1 MINKL
6 FTSNVPYNRIDIYIY
21 YPPSPWMA
29 VHSEPCDN
37 KSVPTRCTE
46 YEGDTMWFRHDRGT
60 MLTLTDN
67 HITYV
72 IYYSLSR
79 CLPRASRDTL
89 KQTAA
94 QLLSTAK
101 AYQILPAIHQAGS
114 MDDRS
119 APGCVSKSSGAR
131 HMGTRRLNDI
141 PSCSRVRRE
150 QGKTKK
156 GGGGRRPGSNQSG
169 QDTVRCAACR
179 KNHTCRAYS
188 FRLGATSTVQGR

>member
-6 FTSNVPYNRIDIYIY
+6 FTSNVPYNRIDTYIY

-141 PSCSRVRRE
+141 PRWPLQ
-150 QGKTKK
+150 QGQA
-156 GGGGRRPGSNQSG
+156 GAGENEEGRRRQTTGVESELSRHG
-169 QDTVRCAACR
+169 KVRSLS
-179 KNHTCRAYS
+179 KEPY
-188 FRLGATSTVQGR
+188 V